1 MHPDQTPSWQDGKTE
16 DISAT
21 YRDPGRRN
29 PWLLP
34 LLGERRTPG
43 GAVLRR
49 RGDLPGP
56 GVTRRG

>member
-1 MHPDQTPSWQDGKTE
+1 MHPDQIPPWQDGKTE

-34 LLGERRTPG
+34 LLVT
-43 GAVLRR
+43 GALLAALCCAAAVIFLLR
-49 RGDLPGP
+49 G
-56 GVTRRG
+56 